1 MRLQNHRL
9 SALTLLATGEFTA
22 RSQED
27 GQQPKNINDRRLLV
41 ESTGVKMND
50 AVLQVLLILAFLAI
64 GLISVT
70 FPIYAISVNFLP
82 QQKWENEKERK
93 KRMEELKA
101 KISELT
107 VQLGGQDSDTETKMR
122 EQLDKYEAEKKG
134 TELRYQYLT
143 ARGAVGIPVV
153 LLVLSL
159 LFAVFGIY
167 GFYIDSQGAISLG
180 VLSALFSAVALY
192 RLYKTISAVEYGAL
206 RPERTVEFVVGF
218 GEKYEK
224 RISIEL
230 RKTTSAKL
238 VVKPESEIE
247 NLFIQVDFPA
257 ELELGRKTNDPSITI
272 TEYEDVTVYGYTE
285 VYIPKES
292 GIGFSFSM
300 TPKKKGEYTAKVSVC
315 AKRIYEY
322 HENLTI
328 EVV

>member
-1 MRLQNHRL
+1 
-9 SALTLLATGEFTA
+9 
-22 RSQED
+22 
-27 GQQPKNINDRRLLV
+27 
-41 ESTGVKMND
+41 MND

-93 KRMEELKA
+93 KRMDELKA

-167 GFYIDSQGAISLG
+167 GFYIDSREGAISLG
-180 VLSALFSAVALY
+180 VLSALFSVEALY

-218 GEKYEK
+218 GQKYEK

-230 RKTTSAKL
+230 SKTTNARFF
-238 VVKPESEIE
+238 VKPESEIE
-247 NLFIQVDFPA
+247 NLYVQVDFPA
-257 ELELGRKTNDPSITI
+257 ELEVGKKSHDPSITI
-272 TEYEDVTVYGYTE
+272 TEYEDTTVYGYTE
-285 VYIPKES
+285 AYVPKES
-292 GIGFSFSM
+292 GTGFSFST
-300 TPKKKGEYTAKVSVC
+300 TPKKKGEYIVKVSVC

-328 EVV
+328 EVL